1 MEQVQFD
8 TAGFAITSGFVI
20 AYTTDN
26 AGIFTGSEEQWI
38 SEGCGLAA
46 NAYLDA
52 PPKTKQGFAIVRTE
66 KGWDYVVDFRGKTFY
81 DKTTKAEVTISELG
95 EIPENLTALKPESEL
110 CEWNGKAWV
119 INPEKQAALKAKQQE
134 QIRQAINTKRDQ
146 TDAGGVFVEAL
157 GKWVDSDEKAY
168 QNILGVK
175 ASLDLLGDMDI
186 PWTWADNTTSIINRT
201 LLAAI
206 VGSLLQ
212 AKQQNHANALKHKE
226 AMMVV
231 DNPLDYDYSQ
241 GWSKTYADYLAEV
254 GNE

>member
-1 MEQVQFD
+1 MLCLNFKKYTPEEKLYGEDVIYLQDDDGQDWYEVQNKFAPQTIKVIFD
-8 TAGFAITSGFVI
+8 ATGMIISANQDISALHPLNASVAEFATNLSPDELLGKYVIDGQLITTPRPSQNHVWG
-20 AYTTDN
+20 
-26 AGIFTGSEEQWI
+26 GSE
-38 SEGCGLAA
+38 
-46 NAYLDA
+46 
-52 PPKTKQGFAIVRTE
+52 
-66 KGWDYVVDFRGKTFY
+66 
-81 DKTTKAEVTISELG
+81 
-95 EIPENLTALKPESEL
+95 
-110 CEWNGKAWV
+110 WV
-119 INPEKQAALKAKQQE
+119 INPEKQAALKAQQQE
-134 QIRQAINTKRDQ
+134 QMRQAINTKRDQ

-201 LLAAI
+201 MLAAI
-206 VGSLLQ
+206 VGALLQ

-226 AMMVV
+226 AMMAV

>member
-1 MEQVQFD
+1 MYYYDPDKKTFLTEEVNIIPD
-8 TAGFAITSGFVI
+8 YALAV
-20 AYTTDN
+20 TDAEYQKLLIGMTN
-26 AGIFTGSEEQWI
+26 
-38 SEGCGLAA
+38 GCEIIVHENTVLT
-46 NAYLDA
+46 LT
-52 PPKTKQGFAIVRTE
+52 PPKPSNIHEWDGE
-66 KGWDYVVDFRGKTFY
+66 KWML
-81 DKTTKAEVTISELG
+81 DKTKLA
-95 EIPENLTALKPESEL
+95 EL
-110 CEWNGKAWV
+110 CM
-119 INPEKQAALKAKQQE
+119 QQRE
-134 QIRQAINTKRDQ
+134 QMRQAINTKRDQ

-186 PWTWADNTTSIINRT
+186 PWTWADNSSSIINRT
-201 LLAAI
+201 MLAAI
-206 VGSLLQ
+206 VGALLQ

-226 AMMVV
+226 AMMAV

>member
-1 MEQVQFD
+1 MYYKN
-8 TAGFAITSGFVI
+8 GFFLEPQENSVELTDKQYEALIIGQSQGKQIMTGNDGFPILVEPQPSPWH
-20 AYTTDN
+20 N
-26 AGIFTGSEEQWI
+26 WE
-38 SEGCGLAA
+38 
-46 NAYLDA
+46 N
-52 PPKTKQGFAIVRTE
+52 
-66 KGWDYVVDFRGKTFY
+66 
-81 DKTTKAEVTISELG
+81 G
-95 EIPENLTALKPESEL
+95 E
-110 CEWNGKAWV
+110 WV
-119 INPEKQAALKAKQQE
+119 INPEKQAALKAQQQE
-134 QIRQAINTKRDQ
+134 QVRQAINTKRDQ

-186 PWTWADNTTSIINRT
+186 PWTWADNSSSIINRT
-201 LLAAI
+201 MLAAI

-212 AKQQNHANALKHKE
+212 TKQQNHANALKHKE
-226 AMMVV
+226 AMMAV

>member
-1 MEQVQFD
+1 MDQVQFD
-8 TAGFAITSGFVI
+8 TAGFAMASGFII

-26 AGIFTGSEEQWI
+26 AGVFTGAEEQWI

-46 NAYLDA
+46 NAYLEP

-95 EIPENLTALKPESEL
+95 EIPENLTALKPYSDL
-110 CEWNGKAWV
+110 CEWNGSAWV
-119 INPEKQAALKAKQQE
+119 IDQEKQAALKAQQQE
-134 QIRQAINTKRDQ
+134 QVRLAINTKRDQ
-146 TDAGGVFVEAL
+146 TDGGGVFVEAL

-175 ASLDLLGDMDI
+175 ASLDLLGDMEI
-186 PWTWADNTTSIINRT
+186 PWTWADNSSSIINRT
-201 LLAAI
+201 MLAAI
-206 VGSLLQ
+206 VGALLQ
-212 AKQQNHANALKHKE
+212 AKQQNHANALKHKA
-226 AMMVV
+226 AMMTA
-231 DNPLDYDYSQ
+231 DNPLEYDYSQ
-241 GWSKTYADYLAEV
+241 GWSKTYAEHLVEV

>member
-8 TAGFAITSGFVI
+8 TAGFAIGSGFVI
-20 AYTTDN
+20 AYTTDS
-26 AGIFTGSEEQWI
+26 AGVFTGSEEQWI

-46 NAYLDA
+46 NAYLDP
-52 PPKTKQGFAIVRTE
+52 PPKTKQGFAIIRGNG
-66 KGWDYVVDFRGKTFY
+66 GWEYIADFRGKTFY

-95 EIPENLTALKPESEL
+95 EIPENLTALKPYSDL
-110 CEWNGKAWV
+110 CEWNGSAWV
-119 INPEKQAALKAKQQE
+119 IAPEKQAALKAQQQE
-134 QIRQAINTKRDQ
+134 QMRQAINTKRDQ

-175 ASLDLLGDMDI
+175 ASLDLLGDMEI
-186 PWTWADNTTSIINRT
+186 PWTWADNSSSIINRT
-201 LLAAI
+201 MLAAI
-206 VGSLLQ
+206 VGALLQ

-226 AMMVV
+226 AMMAA

-241 GWSKTYADYLAEV
+241 GWSKTYAEHLAEV

>member
-8 TAGFAITSGFVI
+8 TAGFAISSGFII
-20 AYTTDN
+20 AYTTDS
-26 AGIFTGSEEQWI
+26 AGVFVGTEEQWI

-46 NAYLDA
+46 NAYLD
-52 PPKTKQGFAIVRTE
+52 PPPDAKQGFAIVRTDS
-66 KGWDYVVDFRGKTFY
+66 GWDYVVDYRGKTFY
-81 DKTTKAEVTISELG
+81 DKTTRAEVTISELG

-110 CEWNGKAWV
+110 CEWNGTAWA
-119 INPEKQAALKAKQQE
+119 INPEKQAALKAQQQE
-134 QIRQAINTKRDQ
+134 QVRQAIKTKRDQ
-146 TDAGGVFVEAL
+146 TNAGGVFVEVL
-157 GKWVDSDEKAY
+157 SKWVDSDEKAY

-201 LLAAI
+201 MLAAI

-212 AKQQNHANALKHKE
+212 AKQQNHANALKHKD
-226 AMMVV
+226 AIMAV

-241 GWSKTYADYLAEV
+241 GWSKTYADYLAEI